1 MPKKKQQQNSNV
13 SAQQSAESQDP
24 VEDAK
29 VEDSPH
35 DIASKKAADLPVN
48 ATKEQKVSP
57 DLIDQ

>member
-1 MPKKKQQQNSNV
+1 M
-13 SAQQSAESQDP
+13 
-24 VEDAK
+24 EDAK

-48 ATKEQKVSP
+48 ATEEQKVSP